1 MISKRFILVLALAL
15 AGISAKA
22 RDYVITYTT
31 GGTTYY
37 LGMNGNSLASKTTFD
52 PTCVWTCYNG
62 NNEAN
67 LANNTSYS
75 LRNKNNSSSYLT
87 TSCTRNGS
95 GNWWDPYTYTWSSL
109 TVQNSAS
116 NLWRSSNGGD
126 GNVYAYFTGNNWNRS
141 ASIHVNT
148 LTMQDNN
155 TTDSKN
161 YQVTVTTVNGISTDP
176 VITSGND
183 VLTATTDYTYTA
195 SAAAFQVG
203 FTNYRFNNVDHY
215 FDENGNSITVTG
227 NPSAANISYGWSL
240 SPTQQGVAVSGNSTT
255 GTVTVS
261 ALPENDVTLT
271 LTVTATATGGNPA
284 APAGT
289 TLTGNKTITVQGT
302 YPSAPVITVSGT
314 TVTLSTN
321 AAGTTTIRYTLD
333 GTDPTATTGTVYNGT
348 PIDLSGSTTSP
359 ITIKAVTVRNGIVSA
374 IASEEVTLTLPE
386 PVITADGSAGT
397 ATITCSNTTATI
409 YYTLDG
415 SEPTTSSNQYSGNLT
430 GLNLMT
436 TIKAIAVKEGWNN
449 STVASTT
456 LTLPSGV
463 SSDGVVTLFDY
474 EPHSWSYYSDA
485 TNPVRSLNPADV
497 KITYL
502 GNGTNT
508 VATSNGADPGN
519 TFTASTNNAVKV
531 GIDANADTFIYYKTL
546 ERVDGSTSSTPTGRC
561 AYTTIPNPF
570 SVRPTIGTGNNRWR
584 GFYAWRVKS
593 VSGGTIYNAATGGT
607 AIGVNGTI
615 NAETEVFFAPDSE
628 YGMEVEL
635 EALWARAFVFT
646 TINDLNNAGNNA
658 YVADANGEHRAYERN
673 FVVVNANVGNTAN
686 NRPATISCLNP
697 DGSGNV
703 VTRTGVFTLNAD
715 TKFEYINLN
724 NDNGTFI
731 ANNHYLCFGRGIST
745 ANRAASWVR
754 GMAGTGTNNARL
766 DYTIRMESGAFTHM
780 TFLYHS
786 PSYNN
791 QITFSGVVSVKSIMG
806 CDYDRA
812 TGNDE
817 SLLVGIGENTGTGN
831 NQQHEGLFYSLYATL
846 SNSGNN
852 NNDNKTFDCVF
863 KSGEYLRYYW
873 DHDTD
878 GNYDHNIY
886 CGLNS
891 SGASY
896 PGQRYVT
903 VEGGQFPSMNGGRG
917 TNTQNNF
924 NPANLTFVLRI
935 KGGVFNGSVFGGA
948 ADNNTYGGRRIVVTG
963 GRIRGWIA
971 GGCNGTGTG
980 DGGAQATT
988 NGDSYIY
995 VGGNALV
1002 GSTGDDVLE
1011 VNETVGGQVF
1021 GAGRGKHVTSNGQDF
1036 YQEAKVTNSYVV
1048 IADNAIISSGTNP
1061 NGGNVYGGGNLGSVE
1076 TTSNVYIF
1084 GGDVQHNVF
1093 GGAYG
1098 NGLTVAIPIANV
1110 TMTGGL
1116 VEGGVYGGSNS
1127 NGAVGDVTIQIDGG
1141 QVGIDADHTAN
1152 VHGGGLGELT
1162 LVTGN
1167 INLSLGT
1174 NGQTAPGVTVY
1185 GDVYGGSALGQVNA
1199 TGNINVQNNT
1209 LTNVNYNNGKYTNVT
1224 LNAGVVHGNV
1234 YGGALGDHESL
1245 GTGHSDVP
1253 ANVYG
1258 PVTVIVNGGSAEN
1271 IFGCNNINGA
1281 PQRAVDVTVNGGEVM
1296 QNVYGGGNVAAY
1308 TFARGPVVVINGGTI
1323 DQDVFG
1329 GGNLADVTGN
1339 THVTVNGGTI
1349 VQDVYGGG
1357 ALAHVGTSSSNTTL
1371 VDILGGTIQR
1381 AVYGGGLGRK
1391 AADGVSAIAAVVR
1404 GEVTVNI
1411 GTGNESNTT
1420 LHFSNDATGDA
1431 TLIGASVF
1439 GGNNVNGT
1447 PLGNVTV
1454 NIWGTA
1460 HTDDN
1465 VQSNTNGSYA
1475 IANVFG
1481 GGNESDYKPTLSGA
1495 ECVVHIYS
1503 CANTIQRTFGGGNA
1517 AATPTATTTI
1527 QGGRFGQVFGGGN
1540 GERGPEYGA
1549 NVGYDDDDN
1558 DGDVIVDIHGGLV
1571 KEFYG
1576 GSNQNGVIQGSINID
1591 VDNES
1596 GCGLDADE
1604 FFCGGNFVDIIGGLT
1619 TTILCSDGMEIANL
1633 YGGCNQA
1640 EISGDVVLNVYGG
1653 IYTNVFGGSKGRLP
1667 GTNGPDD
1674 EGISADIHGR
1684 VFLNL
1689 YGGTIENVFGG
1700 SNVRGNIDDRIVVN
1714 VLDVEG
1720 PCPLYITNIY
1730 GGSNL
1735 TSYTPENATI
1745 TSPLVN
1751 VVHAKYGISG
1761 NVFGGSKGL
1770 VDIPA
1775 TVNANPRVN
1784 LGYDS
1789 DMIDNTN
1796 NTYLGTYVYDY
1807 SALLQSPRSIVAGSV
1822 FGGCDAAQVIGN
1834 TAVYL
1839 RNRSKVFG
1847 NVYGGGNMGE
1857 VTGNTLVIVNG
1868 ANQ

>member
-1 MISKRFILVLALAL
+1 MMISKRFILVLALAL

-67 LANNTSYS
+67 LANNASYS
-75 LRNKNNSSSYLT
+75 LRNKNNSSAYLT
-87 TSCTRNGS
+87 TSCTRTGN
-95 GNWWDPYTYTWSSL
+95 NWWNYAYNWAGL
-109 TVQNSAS
+109 TIQSSAS
-116 NLWRSSNGGD
+116 NLWRSSNGD
-126 GNVYAYFTGNNWNRS
+126 NGNVYAYYVEGNNAWNRS

-148 LTMQDNN
+148 LTMQDNDTDDSQN
-155 TTDSKN
+155 T
-161 YQVTVTTVNGISTDP
+161 QVTVTTVNGISTDP
-176 VITSGND
+176 IITSGND
-183 VLTATTDYTYTA
+183 VLTTTTDYTYTA

-215 FDENGNSITVTG
+215 FDENGNSITFTG

-289 TLTGNKTITVQGT
+289 TLTGSKTITIQGT
-302 YPSAPVITVSGT
+302 YPSAPIITVSGT

-321 AAGTTTIRYTLD
+321 AAGTTSIRYTLD

-570 SVRPTIGTGNNRWR
+570 SVRPTNGTGNNRWR
-584 GFYAWRVKS
+584 GFYAWRVKN

-686 NRPATISCLNP
+686 NKPATISCLNP
-697 DGSGNV
+697 DGSGTV
-703 VTRTGVFTLNAD
+703 VNRTGVFTLSAD

-724 NDNGTFI
+724 NADGTFL

-745 ANRAASWVR
+745 GNRAASWVR
-754 GMAGTGTNNARL
+754 GFNAGTNATL
-766 DYTIRMESGAFTHM
+766 NYTIRMESGAFTHM

-786 PSYNN
+786 PTTNA
-791 QITFSGVVSVKSIMG
+791 TFSGVVQVKGIMG

-812 TGNDE
+812 TGNNE
-817 SLLVGIGENTGTGN
+817 SLQVGIGENTIN
-831 NQQHEGLFYSLYATL
+831 NQGQEQHEGMFYSLHAVMT
-846 SNSGNN
+846 NNGNN
-852 NNDNKTFDCVF
+852 NSNIKTFDCVF
-863 KSGEYLRYYW
+863 KSGNYLQYYQ
-873 DHDTD
+873 TNNVD
-878 GNYDHNIY
+878 GAYDHNVY
-886 CGLNS
+886 CGQNS
-891 SGASY
+891 SGNTY
-896 PGQRYVT
+896 PGVRYVT
-903 VEGGQFPSMNGGRG
+903 VEGGEFPSMNGGRG
-917 TNTQNNF
+917 VGQEDEQYF
-924 NPANLTFVLRI
+924 SPQNLTFLLRI
-935 KGGVFNGSVFGGA
+935 KGGLFHGSVFGGA
-948 ADNNTYGGRRIVVTG
+948 ADNPSIGGRRIVITG
-963 GRIRGWIA
+963 GTIHGWVAA
-971 GGCNGTGTG
+971 GANGTGSMQG
-980 DGGAQATT
+980 SSAQTKG
-988 NGDSYIY
+988 NSFIY
-995 VGGNALV
+995 VGGN
-1002 GSTGDDVLE
+1002 STIGGANVT
-1011 VNETVGGQVF
+1011 VNNTPGGNVF
-1021 GAGRGKHVTSNGQDF
+1021 GAGRGNTNQMCSVYVSN
-1036 YQEAKVTNSYVV
+1036 VV
-1048 IADNAIISSGTNP
+1048 VADNATIHQS
-1061 NGGNVYGGGNLGSVE
+1061 VYGGGFNGYTEQV
-1076 TTSNVYIF
+1076 SNVYVL
-1084 GGDVQHNVF
+1084 GGTVNESVYGGGYNHSGSFNNVPKVIPATNVYMT
-1093 GGAYG
+1093 GGTVMNGVYG
-1098 NGLTVAIPIANV
+1098 ASNSTGTVGNV
-1110 TMTGGL
+1110 TMH
-1116 VEGGVYGGSNS
+1116 
-1127 NGAVGDVTIQIDGG
+1127 IDGG
-1141 QVGIDADHTAN
+1141 TVGNGETSDG
-1152 VHGGGLGELT
+1152 VWGGGYGPST
-1162 LVTGN
+1162 IVSGNVDVTVGV
-1167 INLSLGT
+1167 LDSSE
-1174 NGQTAPGVTVY
+1174 GVTVN
-1185 GDVYGGSALGQVNA
+1185 GDVYGGSALGSVNGTAA
-1199 TGNINVQNNT
+1199 TNN
-1209 LTNVNYNNGKYTNVT
+1209 YHTNVT
-1224 LNAGVVHGNV
+1224 LNAGIVNGNV

-1271 IFGCNNINGA
+1271 VFGCNNINGA

-1323 DQDVFG
+1323 DQDVYG

-1411 GTGNESNTT
+1411 GAGTESNTT

-1667 GTNGPDD
+1667 ETNGPDD

-1796 NTYLGTYVYDY
+1796 NTYLGTYVNDY